1 MSRLLRV
8 LLTTTL
14 AALAMPAWAQMQA
27 QQQQAQEQ
35 MRLQMQAQMQSPANG
50 QPQSFE
56 FETPAGVADPK
67 LRETMRDLA
76 ARVLPVYQEK
86 SIDRYLSTISMLQ
99 LVAANYPAAY
109 ESRKA
114 LLDRRRKL
122 DAGKP
127 MARSVVLDL
136 YALARANEIGD
147 KLAFNEAFAQAYREI
162 ATKLNDRDA
171 FVLSNW
177 IASPLTSLQGDLES
191 AFSRARKEHSLDLAE
206 AIELVRIYLAY
217 DSQRSF
223 ITLAPALTSEDDAR
237 RYLIEDSVPIKTAK
251 GVTIYARLVRP
262 KAPKKPLPALLEFTI
277 DPGYDDARARAAR
290 GYVGVVAYTRGRGG
304 LGDAKTKPIEVVP
317 FQYDGLD
324 ARSVIEWIT
333 QQAWSDGRIGLVGS
347 GYSGFAAWSVAKKLP
362 SAVKAIATTD
372 AMAPGIDFP
381 TQGRIAHTDA
391 LRWIFEHTQ
400 PASTIAKTA
409 GLQQTARWT
418 EIDLNWYRKGRSY
431 WVFDRFA
438 KLRSDVFRTWITHP
452 SYDGY
457 WQNRLPYE
465 AQFAQIGVP
474 VLTTV
479 SEQGDGIAA
488 LYYFD
493 EHRRYKPDADHSLV
507 IANENVD
514 QSELRLQWFDHV
526 FKNAGE
532 PSAIKDRVNVQLDG
546 SADWRHAASIE
557 ALAQSKLSLYLSASE
572 HADTHRLTEAA
583 TLGDGMIEQIV
594 KLADRGDTAQP
605 WTSVA
610 AGKQLKLRHALAFV
624 GEPFAQPVEIIGL
637 PSGVLDFEL
646 NKMDVDLNLTL
657 FEQLASGEYR
667 QLAQPYEFRA
677 SYARDRVNRHMLRA
691 GERQQL
697 AFRSERLVSAKLAA
711 RSRLVLVLGVNKRP
725 DREINYGT
733 GRDVKEESIED
744 AKPALRLRWY
754 GGSRIEIPVRR

>member
-1 MSRLLRV
+1 MSSALRV
-8 LLTTTL
+8 LMTTVL
-14 AALAMPAWAQMQA
+14 LALAMPAWSQLQS

-35 MRLQMQAQMQSPANG
+35 MRLQMQAQLNA

-67 LRETMRDLA
+67 LRDTMRDLA

-86 SIDRYLSTISMLQ
+86 SIDRYLSTVSMLQ

-122 DAGKP
+122 DSGKP

-136 YALARANEIGD
+136 YALARANEIND
-147 KLAFNEAFAQAYREI
+147 KLSFNEAFSQAYREV
-162 ATKLNDRDA
+162 ASKLGDRDA

-177 IASPLTSLQGDLES
+177 IASPLATFQTDLES
-191 AFSRARKEHSLDLAE
+191 AFARTRKDRELDLAE
-206 AIELVRIYLAY
+206 ALELVRLYLAY

-223 ITLAPALTSEDDAR
+223 ITLAPALMAEDDAR
-237 RYLIEDSVPIKTAK
+237 RYLIEDSVPIKSAA

-304 LGDAKTKPIEVVP
+304 PADAKAKPIELVP
-317 FQYDGLD
+317 FQHDGAD

-333 QQAWSDGRIGLVGS
+333 RQPWSDGRVGLVGS

-362 SAVKAIATTD
+362 MAVKAIATTD

-381 TQGRIAHTDA
+381 TQGRIAHTAA
-391 LRWIFEHTQ
+391 LRWIVEHTQ
-400 PASTIAKTA
+400 PAAVIA
-409 GLQQTARWT
+409 QQQARWS

-431 WVFDRFA
+431 WVFDRLA

-457 WQNRLPYE
+457 WQNRLPFE
-465 AQFAQIGVP
+465 KQFAQIGVP
-474 VLTTV
+474 VLTSV
-479 SEQGDGIAA
+479 SERGDGIGA

-493 EHRRYKPDADHSLV
+493 EHRRYRPDADHSLV
-507 IANENVD
+507 IASGSLD

-532 PSAIKDRVNVQLDG
+532 PLAIKDRVNVQLDG
-546 SADWRHAASIE
+546 GNANGDWRHAASIE
-557 ALAQSKLSLYLSASE
+557 ALATSQLSLYLSPGESAE
-572 HADTHRLTEAA
+572 RHRLTDAA
-583 TLGDGMIEQIV
+583 AAGDGYIEQSV
-594 KLADRGDTAQP
+594 KLADRSDTERP
-605 WTSVA
+605 WTTVA
-610 AGKQLKLRHALAFV
+610 DGKQLRLRHALAFV
-624 GEPFAQPVEIIGL
+624 SEPFAQAVEISGL
-637 PSGVLDFEL
+637 PSGTLDFEL
-646 NKMDVDLNLTL
+646 NRMDVDLNVTL

-667 QLAQPYEFRA
+667 PLAEPYEFRA
-677 SYARDRVNRHMLRA
+677 SYAKDRVHRHMLRA

-697 AFRSERLVSAKLAA
+697 AFKSERFVSARLAA
-711 RSRLVLVLGVNKRP
+711 GSRLVLVLGVNKRP

-744 AKPALRLRWY
+744 ARPALRLRWY

>member
-1 MSRLLRV
+1 MSSTLRV
-8 LLTTTL
+8 LLTMGLL
-14 AALAMPAWAQMQA
+14 ALSMPAWSQMQS

-35 MRLQMQAQMQSPANG
+35 MRLQMQAQLNT

-56 FETPAGVADPK
+56 FQTPAGVADPK

-136 YALARANEIGD
+136 YALARANEVND
-147 KLAFNEAFAQAYREI
+147 KLSFNEAFSRAYREV
-162 ATKLNDRDA
+162 ASKLGDRDA
-171 FVLSNW
+171 FVLGNW
-177 IASPLTSLQGDLES
+177 IASPLAALQSDLEN
-191 AFSRARKEHSLDLAE
+191 AFSRTRKEHELDLAT
-206 AIELVRIYLAY
+206 AIDLVRIYLAY

-223 ITLAPALTSEDDAR
+223 ITLAPALMAEDDAR
-237 RYLIEDSVPIKTAK
+237 RYLIEDSVPINSAA

-262 KAPKKPLPALLEFTI
+262 KAPKKPLPALLEFTL
-277 DPGYDDARARAAR
+277 DPGADDARARAAR
-290 GYVGVVAYTRGRGG
+290 GYVGIVAYTRGRGG
-304 LGDAKTKPIEVVP
+304 PADAKAKPIEVVP
-317 FQYDGLD
+317 FQHDGAD
-324 ARSVIEWIT
+324 ARKLIEWIT
-333 QQAWSDGRIGLVGS
+333 QQPWSDGRVGLVGS

-362 SAVKAIATTD
+362 AAVKAIATTD

-391 LRWIFEHTQ
+391 LRWIVEHTQ
-400 PASTIAKTA
+400 PAAVIA
-409 GLQQTARWT
+409 QQQARWN

-431 WVFDRFA
+431 WVFDRLA
-438 KLRSDVFRTWITHP
+438 KLRNDLFRTWITHP
-452 SYDGY
+452 SYDRY
-457 WQNRLPYE
+457 WQNRLPFE
-465 AQFAQIGVP
+465 KQFAQIGVP
-474 VLTTV
+474 VLTSI
-479 SEQGDGIAA
+479 SERGDGIAA
-488 LYYFD
+488 LYYFG
-493 EHRRYKPDADHSLV
+493 EHRRYRPDADHSLV
-507 IANENVD
+507 IASESLD

-546 SADWRHAASIE
+546 GGNASADWRHAASIE
-557 ALAQSKLSLYLSASE
+557 ALASARLSLHLAAGESAE
-572 HADTHRLTEAA
+572 RHRLTDAA
-583 TLGDGMIEQIV
+583 VPGDGYIEQSV
-594 KLADRGDTAQP
+594 KLADRSDTAQP
-605 WTSVA
+605 WTTVA
-610 AGKQLKLRHALAFV
+610 DGKQLRLRHALAFV
-624 GEPFAQPVEIIGL
+624 GEPFAQAVEISGL
-637 PSGVLDFEL
+637 PSGTLDFEL
-646 NKMDVDLNLTL
+646 NRMDVDLNFTL

-667 QLAQPYEFRA
+667 QISEPYEFRA
-677 SYARDRVNRHMLRA
+677 SYAKDRVHRQLLRA

-697 AFRSERLVSAKLAA
+697 AFRSERFVSARLAA
-711 RSRLVLVLGVNKRP
+711 GSRLVLVLGVNKRP

-744 AKPALRLRWY
+744 ARPALRLRWY
-754 GGSRIEIPVRR
+754 VGSRIEIPVRP

>member
-1 MSRLLRV
+1 MGLL
-8 LLTTTL
+8 
-14 AALAMPAWAQMQA
+14 ALAMPTWSQMQS

-35 MRLQMQAQMQSPANG
+35 MRLQMQAQLNA

-56 FETPAGVADPK
+56 FQTPSGVTDPK

-76 ARVLPVYQEK
+76 VRVLPVYQEK

-136 YALARANEIGD
+136 YALARAKEVD
-147 KLAFNEAFAQAYREI
+147 DRLAFNEAFSKAYREV
-162 ATKLNDRDA
+162 AAPLGDRDA
-171 FVLSNW
+171 FVLGNW
-177 IASPLTSLQGDLES
+177 IAAPLTAPRSDLEN
-191 AFSRARKEHSLDLAE
+191 AFARTRKEHELDLAT
-206 AIELVRIYLAY
+206 AIDLVRLYLAY

-223 ITLAPALTSEDDAR
+223 VTLAPALMAEDDAR
-237 RYLIEDSVPIKTAK
+237 RYVIEDSVPIRSAA

-262 KAPKKPLPALLEFTI
+262 KTPKRPLPALLEFTL

-304 LGDAKTKPIEVVP
+304 PADAKAMPAEVVP
-317 FQYDGLD
+317 FQHDGAD
-324 ARSVIEWIT
+324 ARKVIDWIT
-333 QQAWSDGRIGLVGS
+333 QQPWSDGRVGLVGS

-362 SAVKAIATTD
+362 AAVKAIATTD

-391 LRWIFEHTQ
+391 LRWIIEHTQ
-400 PASTIAKTA
+400 PAAVIA
-409 GLQQTARWT
+409 QQPARWD
-418 EIDLNWYRKGRSY
+418 EIELNWYRKGRSY
-431 WVFDRFA
+431 WVFDRLA

-457 WQNRLPYE
+457 WQNRLPY
-465 AQFAQIGVP
+465 ARQFAQIGVP
-474 VLTTV
+474 VLSSV
-479 SEQGDGIAA
+479 SERGDGIAA
-488 LYYFD
+488 LYYFG
-493 EHRRYKPDADHSLV
+493 EHLRYRPDADHSLV
-507 IANENVD
+507 IASQSLD

-532 PSAIKDRVNVQLDG
+532 PSAIRDRVNVQLDG
-546 SADWRHAASIE
+546 GNANGDWRHAASIE
-557 ALAQSKLSLYLSASE
+557 ALATSKLSLHLSPGENAE
-572 HADTHRLTEAA
+572 RHRLTDAA
-583 TLGDGMIEQIV
+583 APGDGYIEQSV
-594 KLADRGDTAQP
+594 QLADRRDTARP
-605 WTSVA
+605 WTTVA
-610 AGKQLKLRHALAFV
+610 DGRQLRLRHALAFV
-624 GEPFAQPVEIIGL
+624 GEPLAQAVEINGL
-637 PSGVLDFEL
+637 PSGTLDFEL
-646 NKMDVDLNLTL
+646 NKMDVDLNLSL
-657 FEQLASGEYR
+657 FEQLAGGEYR
-667 QLAQPYEFRA
+667 LLAEPYEFRA
-677 SYARDRVNRHMLRA
+677 SYAKDRVHRHMLRA

-697 AFRSERLVSAKLAA
+697 AFKSERFVSARLAA
-711 RSRLVLVLGVNKRP
+711 GSRLVLVLGVNKRP

-744 AKPALRLRWY
+744 ARPALRLRWY

>member
-1 MSRLLRV
+1 MTRLLGV
-8 LLTTTL
+8 LLAMVLL
-14 AALAMPAWAQMQA
+14 APTVPAWSQMQS

-35 MRLQMQAQMQSPANG
+35 MRLQMQAQLNA

-76 ARVLPVYQEK
+76 TRVLPVYQEK

-122 DAGKP
+122 DSGKP
-127 MARSVVLDL
+127 MGRSVVLDL
-136 YALARANEIGD
+136 YSLARANEVND
-147 KLAFNEAFAQAYREI
+147 KLAFNEAFAQAYREV
-162 ATKLNDRDA
+162 ATKLGDRDA
-171 FVLSNW
+171 FVLGNW
-177 IASPLTSLQGDLES
+177 IASSLAPLQGELET
-191 AFSRARKEHSLDLAE
+191 AFARVRKEHEIDLAE

-223 ITLAPALTSEDDAR
+223 VTLAPALMTEDDAR
-237 RYLIEDSVPIKTAK
+237 RYVIEDSVLIKSAR

-262 KAPKKPLPALLEFTI
+262 KTPKKKLPALLEFTI

-304 LGDAKTKPIEVVP
+304 LADAKAKPVEVMP
-317 FQYDGLD
+317 FRYDGAD
-324 ARSVIEWIT
+324 ARNVIEWIT
-333 QQAWSDGRIGLVGS
+333 QQPWSDGRIGLVGN

-362 SAVKAIATTD
+362 AAVKAIATTD

-391 LRWIFEHTQ
+391 LRWIVEHTQ
-400 PASTIAKTA
+400 PAAAIA
-409 GLQQTARWT
+409 QQKPRWD

-431 WVFDRFA
+431 WVFDRLA

-457 WQNRLPYE
+457 WQNRLPY
-465 AQFAQIGVP
+465 AKQFAQIGVP

-479 SEQGDGIAA
+479 SERGDGIAA
-488 LYYFD
+488 LYYFG
-493 EHRRYKPDADHSLV
+493 EHRRYRPDADHSLV
-507 IANENVD
+507 IASENID
-514 QSELRLQWFDHV
+514 HSELKLQWFDHV

-546 SADWRHAASIE
+546 NGSANGEWRHAASIE
-557 ALAQSKLSLYLSASE
+557 ALAQSQLSLYLSAGDNAE
-572 HADTHRLTEAA
+572 PHRLTDAA
-583 TLGDGMIEQIV
+583 IPGDGYIEQTV
-594 KLADRGDTAQP
+594 KLADRKDTAQP

-610 AGKQLKLRHALAFV
+610 EGRQLKLRHALAFV
-624 GEPFAQPVEIIGL
+624 GEPLAQATEISGL
-637 PSGVLDFEL
+637 PSGVLDVEL
-646 NKMDVDLNLTL
+646 NRMDVDLNLTL
-657 FEQLASGEYR
+657 FEQLSSGEYR
-667 QLAQPYEFRA
+667 QLAEPYEFRA
-677 SYARDRVNRHMLRA
+677 SYAKDRVHRHLLRA

-697 AFRSERLVSAKLAA
+697 AFKSERFVSAKLAA
-711 RSRLVLVLGVNKRP
+711 GSRLVLVLGVNKRP

-744 AKPALRLRWY
+744 ARPALRIRWF
-754 GGSRIEIPVRR
+754 GGSRIDVPVRR